1 MIQLKKQLKISGGG
15 ECGAGEILGTMV
27 GLGMVNPIAEQMG
40 KMMSRNTDN
49 TTNAKDTTS
58 ENEDTVKLL
67 KQLGELK
74 EAGILT
80 EEEFSEKKNEL
91 LDKLK

>member
-1 MIQLKKQLKISGGG
+1 
-15 ECGAGEILGTMV
+15 
-27 GLGMVNPIAEQMG
+27 
-40 KMMSRNTDN
+40 MSRNTDN